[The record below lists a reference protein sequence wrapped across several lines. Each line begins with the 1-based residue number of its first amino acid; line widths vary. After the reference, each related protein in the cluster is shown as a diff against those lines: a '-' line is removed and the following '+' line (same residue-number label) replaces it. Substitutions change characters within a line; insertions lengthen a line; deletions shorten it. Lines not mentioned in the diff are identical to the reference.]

1 MNQETKMKR
10 NPLQWTVGALALFA
24 LLLGVG
30 WAAPAGAQTV
40 TNPNATW
47 TPAGTTITNTATAT
61 FTDTQGN
68 TYDPVSG
75 SVDVVVGFKA
85 GIMVSNIG
93 GPYTVESGEATYV
106 RWEIMNT
113 GNGDDT
119 PNISAPVLTGGFYTE
134 VQYCFTHYN
143 ADGTEKTA
151 EVCSSDFG
159 TLVFPVLAPGEYLVL
174 DVKYTVAPGYGGTTG
189 TVELSAAST
198 EDGTVT
204 DSAGPTDVT
213 VTLAGAV
220 TVTPDDQAVSQLPSN
235 PDGTAGNTTMVYTA
249 TFTVTNGYTGTITF
263 DIDGAFTGTAF
274 ATVGSPYLCSDGTK
288 TAITTLQLL
297 SGASRDVCVDY
308 QVDDVAGGTEGS
320 ITLTATYGMDSD
332 PGSYDVTVI
341 RPVLSITKTAYYD
354 NAGVMGG
361 VIDNTNEAARPKPG
375 DVIWYTI
382 EVSNGNSSSAPAS
395 IEISDPLPAQV
406 TATGTYYSG
415 DEPVGKPLWNFTG
428 TTDTLLKAALTE
440 LGPGDARVITFKVT
454 IN

>member
-24 LLLGVG
+24 LLLGLG
-30 WAAPAGAQTV
+30 WAAPAGAQTY
-40 TNPNATW
+40 TNPNQSW

-61 FTDTQGN
+61 FTDAQGN

-85 GIMVSNIG
+85 GITVDDLAAS
-93 GPYTVESGEATYV
+93 YTVASGDTAYV
-106 RWEIMNT
+106 GWVIMNT

-119 PNISAPVLTGGFYTE
+119 PNITAPVLDGGFYNVIE
-134 VQYCFTHYN
+134 YCWTHYDT
-143 ADGTEKTA
+143 DGNVVATECKATFA
-151 EVCSSDFG
+151 EL
-159 TLVFPVLAPGEYLVL
+159 TFPELAPGEYLILEVE
-174 DVKYTVAPGYGGTTG
+174 YTVAGGYGGTTG
-189 TVELSAAST
+189 TVELAAAST
-198 EDGTVT
+198 EDPTVT
-204 DSAGPTDVT
+204 ADAGPTDVT

-220 TVTPDDQAVSQLPSN
+220 SVTPDDQAVSQLPSD
-235 PDGTAGNTTMVYTA
+235 PDGTDGNTTQVYTA
-249 TFTVTNGYTGTITF
+249 TFSVTNGYTGTITF

-274 ATVGSPYLCSDGTK
+274 ATVGDPYLCSDGTK
-288 TAITTLQLL
+288 TAITELQLL

-320 ITLTATYGMDSD
+320 ITLTATFGTDVD
-332 PGSYDVTVI
+332 AGSYDVTVI

-361 VIDNTNEAARPKPG
+361 VIDNTDEAARPKPG